1 MSKVENNI
9 DLTSRLD
16 EHNEDYYLSQA
27 HNLRAEFV
35 LECLGFIKNKVK
47 ALAVA
52 LKEKIVT
59 AKYST
64 PHEPIV

>member
-1 MSKVENNI
+1 MSKVENHI
-9 DLTSRLD
+9 DLTSRFD
-16 EHNEDYYLSQA
+16 EHNEVYYMNQA
-27 HNLRAEFV
+27 HNLRAEFI

-59 AKYST
+59 GKFST
-64 PHEPIV
+64 SQ